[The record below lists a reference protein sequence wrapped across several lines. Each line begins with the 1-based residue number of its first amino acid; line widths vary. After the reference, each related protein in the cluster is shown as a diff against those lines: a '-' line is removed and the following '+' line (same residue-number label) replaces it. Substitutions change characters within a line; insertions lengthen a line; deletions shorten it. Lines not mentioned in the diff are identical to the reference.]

1 MADLMIQKLRNNEYF
16 GLQPI
21 FDNLYEQSKSDRY
34 FTDIYKLIISEE
46 NILLAFRNLKSNTGS
61 KTKGTNGHTIKHL
74 NKMDA
79 DELVRLTRKRLENYS
94 PHAVRRLFIPK
105 PNGKMRP
112 LGIPTIED
120 RLIQQMFL
128 QVLEPIVE
136 ARFHPQ
142 SYGFRPK
149 RSTHDALARCY
160 HMVNHSHQHFVV
172 DVDIKGFFDNVNHKK
187 LIRQL
192 WTIGIRDKKVLSIVK
207 KMLKAEI
214 TGEGISTKGTPQGG
228 ILSPLLT
235 NVVLNEL
242 DWWVSNQWETK
253 PTRVPYKLK
262 RNKTDALKKTRLKP
276 MYLVRYADDFKIFTN
291 SYENARK
298 IKIAVEKWLKERL
311 GLEISEEK
319 SKITNLRK
327 NGTDFLGIRFR
338 AVQKGDAKTGYI
350 VNSKM
355 DPKAKQKVQG
365 VIRHQ
370 LVKLRKS
377 PTPEKVMNFNAN
389 ILGLHNYYKIAT
401 RISQDFNEIRHQ
413 VHPNIKSLIFR
424 NIFVKTKE
432 TNNVIDKFYGD
443 YSCPRFKSNG
453 LLVYPIEAIRHD
465 IRGQRKPEFTIYNE
479 NDRSSIHKDLKQV
492 SVREIE
498 MFRKGIYKAKSILY
512 ENNRLSKY
520 VAQKGCCGI
529 TGERLTPHNAI
540 CHHIKPTAQAGSDEY
555 DNLLII
561 NKKYHMLIHNK
572 DPIVNKDYEKM
583 LAKFEKKA
591 IIKLNRL
598 RTEVGNPKL
607 SL

>member
-1 MADLMIQKLRNNEYF
+1 MIQKLRNNEYF

-21 FDNLYEQSKSDRY
+21 FDNLYEQSKRGRY
-34 FTDIYKLIISEE
+34 FTDIYKLIISRE

-79 DELVRLTRKRLENYS
+79 DKLVRLTRKRLKNYS

-105 PNGKMRP
+105 PNGEMRP
-112 LGIPTIED
+112 IGIPTIED

-187 LIRQL
+187 LMRQL
-192 WTIGIRDKKVLSIVK
+192 WTIGIREKRVLSIIK

-214 TGEGISTKGTPQGG
+214 TGEGISLKGTPQGG
-228 ILSPLLT
+228 ILSPLLA

-262 RNKTDALKKTRLKP
+262 RNKTDALKKTSLKP

-291 SYENARK
+291 SFKNARK

-338 AVQKGDAKTGYI
+338 AVQKGNAKTGYI

-355 DPKAKQKVQG
+355 DPKSKQKVLG

-370 LVKLRKS
+370 LVKFRKC
-377 PTPEKVMNFNAN
+377 PTPEKVMNFNSN
-389 ILGLHNYYKIAT
+389 ILGLQNYYKIAT
-401 RISQDFNEIRHQ
+401 RISQDFNEIRHK
-413 VHPNIKSLIFR
+413 VHPNIKSLMFR

-432 TNNVIDKFYGD
+432 TNNIIDKFYGD
-443 YSCPRFKSNG
+443 YNCPRFKSNG

-479 NDRSSIHKDLKQV
+479 NHRSSIHKDLKQV

-540 CHHIKPTAQAGSDEY
+540 CHHIKPTALGGSDEY
-555 DNLLII
+555 ENLIII
-561 NKKYHMLIHNK
+561 NKNYHMLIHAK
-572 DPIVNKDYEKM
+572 DPTATKEYGKL
-583 LAKFEKKA
+583 LAKFVNQA
-591 IIKLNRL
+591 MTKLNKL
-598 RTEVGNPKL
+598 RTEVGNPIL
-607 SL
+607 S